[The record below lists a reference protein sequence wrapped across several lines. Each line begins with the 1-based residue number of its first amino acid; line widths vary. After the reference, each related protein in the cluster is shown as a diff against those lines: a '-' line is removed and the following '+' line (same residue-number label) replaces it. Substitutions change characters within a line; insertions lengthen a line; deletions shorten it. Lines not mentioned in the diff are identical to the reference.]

1 MKLENVHVQDSAAEE
16 INRIWQTDTEK
27 ASHFAGGVLVLP
39 ETQQEVVAVA
49 HNHCVA
55 VLKSDHVA
63 WWNGRSTVSIPI
75 LLMSHFG
82 NGRKS
87 LAFRRR
93 LQYCKL

>member
-27 ASHFAGGVLVLP
+27 ASHFAGGVLVLS
-39 ETQQEVVAVA
+39 ETQQEVVAIA
-49 HNHCVA
+49 HNYCVA
-55 VLKSDHVA
+55 VLKPDPVA
-63 WWNGRSTVSIPI
+63 WWNSRGAISIPI
-75 LLMSHFG
+75 LLMSHSA